1 MAGFKAILFYLV
13 QNAVISE
20 EFSKTLNPK
29 TGLISVVNRLPA
41 GLYLT
46 TPVVSVM
53 KILPTDE
60 SRTTAEEQMS
70 RIE

>member
-29 TGLISVVNRLPA
+29 TGLIAVVNRLPA

-46 TPVVSVM
+46 TSVVSVM
-53 KILPTDE
+53 
-60 SRTTAEEQMS
+60 
-70 RIE
+70 